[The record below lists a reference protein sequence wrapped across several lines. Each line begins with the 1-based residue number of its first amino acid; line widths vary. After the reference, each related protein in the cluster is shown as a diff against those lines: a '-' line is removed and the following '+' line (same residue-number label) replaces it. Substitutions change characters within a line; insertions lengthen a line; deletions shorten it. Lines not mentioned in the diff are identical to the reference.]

1 MYSRISKHIH
11 NKNVPERYIQIES
24 QNRVRWWVRLYFFRP
39 ALPSTR
45 HRLVLLRS
53 QQFEDPRWFLG
64 SGPGELIRD
73 ANGEDSVSKYTHR
86 IKGCL
91 SMESEKH
98 APVGTL
104 YSIYGGD
111 GRCAQINWPTS
122 AVPESLS
129 SASQVGRE
137 RREKR
142 KRRERGRG
150 GREGEEGREEG
161 GRRDV
166 DRREKERREGG
177 RRRRVAASRIQR
189 IGTSPH

>member
-129 SASQVGRE
+129 SASPVGGE
-137 RREKR
+137 GREKR
-142 KRRERGRG
+142 TRG
-150 GREGEEGREEG
+150 GERE
-161 GRRDV
+161 
-166 DRREKERREGG
+166 REKERDEG
-177 RRRRVAASRIQR
+177 RREKKQKKEKT
-189 IGTSPH
+189 G

>member
-1 MYSRISKHIH
+1 MMRMAKIPCRDTRIGSRVVCRWNRRYS
-11 NKNVPERYIQIES
+11 VL
-24 QNRVRWWVRLYFFRP
+24 RLR
-39 ALPSTR
+39 
-45 HRLVLLRS
+45 
-53 QQFEDPRWFLG
+53 
-64 SGPGELIRD
+64 
-73 ANGEDSVSKYTHR
+73 
-86 IKGCL
+86 
-91 SMESEKH
+91 
-98 APVGTL
+98 
-104 YSIYGGD
+104 GD

-129 SASQVGRE
+129 STSKSEE
-137 RREKR
+137 RGE
-142 KRRERGRG
+142 ERGRG